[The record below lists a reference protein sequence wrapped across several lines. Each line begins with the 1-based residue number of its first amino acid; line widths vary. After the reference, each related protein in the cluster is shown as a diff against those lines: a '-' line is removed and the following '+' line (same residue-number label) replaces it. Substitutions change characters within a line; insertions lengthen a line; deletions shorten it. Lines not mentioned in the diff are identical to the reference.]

1 MVEAELPDAVVAFQ
15 DMLCDACMYSNDGEC
30 VKDDV
35 ECPVATVKRSY
46 RRGGKVKSQC
56 FCNVLVSTLAQHP
69 LKDIMSRANAAL
81 ESVTPDSLNCRWM
94 CGPFKSRELCSDFV
108 QLAGKLL

>member
-46 RRGGKVKSQC
+46 RRGG
-56 FCNVLVSTLAQHP
+56 
-69 LKDIMSRANAAL
+69 
-81 ESVTPDSLNCRWM
+81 
-94 CGPFKSRELCSDFV
+94 
-108 QLAGKLL
+108 